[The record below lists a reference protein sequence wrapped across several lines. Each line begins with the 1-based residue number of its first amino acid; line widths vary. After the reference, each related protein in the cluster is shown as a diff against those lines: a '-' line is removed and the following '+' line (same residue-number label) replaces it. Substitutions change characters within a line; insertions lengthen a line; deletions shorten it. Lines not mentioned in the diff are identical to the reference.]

1 MLEAQRAGGE
11 MNTVASI
18 VVGLIA
24 GCVALG
30 AMFVI
35 VGIYDMLTFVVRK
48 IAALLKS
55 NHAEK
60 P

>member
-1 MLEAQRAGGE
+1 